1 MLNRVILIGNLGKDP
16 EIKKLENGSTVG
28 KFSVATN
35 EYYRDNNN
43 ELQQQTEWHDV
54 VVWRQLAEQ
63 AEKILR
69 KGALVYI
76 EGKIAHRKYTDK
88 NGVERTLTE
97 IAASTFKLLNK
108 EGSSAG
114 NSRETNFPTTEPP
127 HIARAASVHEP
138 QQPYNN
144 SNTSDDDLPF

>member
-28 KFSVATN
+28 KFPVATN

-54 VVWRQLAEQ
+54 VVWRQLADQ

-76 EGKIAHRKYTDK
+76 EGKISHRKYTDK

-97 IAASTFKLLNK
+97 IAASAFKLLDKK
-108 EGSSAG
+108 EG
-114 NSRETNFPTTEPP
+114 NSMSHRETNFPTSEPT
-127 HIARAASVHEP
+127 HIARTA
-138 QQPYNN
+138 N
-144 SNTSDDDLPF
+144 SSDVNETNTSDDDLPF

>member
-28 KFSVATN
+28 KFPVATN

-54 VVWRQLAEQ
+54 VVWRQLADQ

-76 EGKIAHRKYTDK
+76 EGKISHRKYTDK

-97 IAASTFKLLNK
+97 IAASAFKLLDKK
-108 EGSSAG
+108 EA
-114 NSRETNFPTTEPP
+114 NPMAHRETNFPTSELV
-127 HIARAASVHEP
+127 HIARTP
-138 QQPYNN
+138 N
-144 SNTSDDDLPF
+144 SSDVNGTNTSDDDLPF

>member
-97 IAASTFKLLNK
+97 IAASTFKLLDKK
-108 EGSSAG
+108 EANGISP
-114 NSRETNFPTTEPP
+114 RETNFPTSEPP
-127 HIARAASVHEP
+127 HIARASSAAETHP
-138 QQPYNN
+138 PYNN
-144 SNTSDDDLPF
+144 SNTPDDDLPF

>member
-28 KFSVATN
+28 KFPVATN
-35 EYYRDNNN
+35 EYYRDTNN

-63 AEKILR
+63 AEKSLR

-76 EGKIAHRKYTDK
+76 EGKISHRKYLDK

-97 IAASTFKLLNK
+97 IAASTFKLLDKK
-108 EGSSAG
+108 ESHPMSH
-114 NSRETNFPTTEPP
+114 RENNFPMLEPAN
-127 HIARAASVHEP
+127 IARAPITNDA
-138 QQPYNN
+138 N
-144 SNTSDDDLPF
+144 SLNTSDDDLPF

>member
-54 VVWRQLAEQ
+54 VVWRQLADQ

-97 IAASTFKLLNK
+97 IAASTFKLLDKK
-108 EGSSAG
+108 EGSPMAT
-114 NSRETNFPTTEPP
+114 RETNFPTSEPA
-127 HIARAASVHEP
+127 HIAGRAASNVNEAHVT
-138 QQPYNN
+138 
-144 SNTSDDDLPF
+144 NTSDDDLPF

>member
-28 KFSVATN
+28 KFPVATN

-54 VVWRQLAEQ
+54 VVWRQLADQ

-76 EGKIAHRKYTDK
+76 EGKISHRKYTDK

-97 IAASTFKLLNK
+97 IAASAFKLLDKK
-108 EGSSAG
+108 ES
-114 NSRETNFPTTEPP
+114 NSISHRETNFPISEPT
-127 HIARAASVHEP
+127 HIMRTA
-138 QQPYNN
+138 N
-144 SNTSDDDLPF
+144 SSDVNGTNTSDDDLPF